1 MAEGLRLILEVTV
14 GVCQEH
20 ITRYTINSN
29 LVNILVMQLLIQAK
43 YTVELTIINIQ
54 TTIIEV

>member
-20 ITRYTINSN
+20 ITRYTISSN
-29 LVNILVMQLLIQAK
+29 LASILVMQLLIQAK